1 MDLDA
6 YYDKIL
12 ERFSYIKYILI
23 TDIDGVV
30 VSKKIN
36 KQNSVDDNLTK
47 DLKSMSYAINSAYN
61 QLMKVDRKELQSVT
75 SLYDDYILFQSKI
88 SKNFLLLILSDI
100 KNSSMQTIREISK
113 DIKSNLDV
121 SSINAIYIE
130 EN

>member
-1 MDLDA
+1 MDLEV

-36 KQNSVDDNLTK
+36 KLNSVDDNLTK

-113 DIKSNLDV
+113 DIKNNLDV